1 MGVLLEKR
9 ASSGGKKTGEHHFVP
24 DKKPKKKKR
33 GLSYIQVIALVFIL
47 IIFVGTAVLMLPVS
61 SKSGQHTELSGAF
74 FTATSATCVTGL
86 VVYDTFSHWTV
97 VGQAAILVMIQ
108 VGGLG
113 FMSVAVLF
121 SLLLRRKIGLKERE
135 LMQEAINTLQVG
147 GIVRLMRMVLIGT
160 FLTELT
166 GAILLSVR
174 FIPEMGAASGI
185 WNAIFYAVSAFC
197 NAGFDLAGRTAAFSS
212 LTAYAGD
219 VYVNIVIMLLIIIGG
234 IGFLVWEDVLRFGVR
249 FSKYRLHAKLAIV
262 TSAILIFVGFASY
275 FVFEYDKT
283 LAGMG
288 IGQKIL
294 CALFQSVTFRTAG
307 FATVDL
313 AGMSPSMTGIACVL
327 MLIGGSPGSAAGGLK
342 TTTAAV
348 AVLGAI
354 SVIRRKKSI
363 TAFGR
368 RVEEELLKKVCA
380 IAAVYL
386 TVAVVAVSLLCAA
399 ENVSLQESAVEVFS
413 AVGTV
418 GLSMGLTPG
427 IGVFSR
433 ILLSVLMYFGR
444 VGGLSLVFALAG
456 EENTAPIAYPVEK
469 ISVG

>member
-1 MGVLLEKR
+1 MGKLSIKRDFSAGEKNR
-9 ASSGGKKTGEHHFVP
+9 EQRFTPE
-24 DKKPKKKKR
+24 KKKKQRKR
-33 GLSYIQVIALVFIL
+33 GLSYIQVIALVFLL
-47 IIFVGTAVLMLPVS
+47 IIFLGTAVLMLPVS
-61 SKSGQHTELSGAF
+61 SKSGQHTTLSGAF

-86 VVYDTFSHWTV
+86 VVYDTFSHWTT

-108 VGGLG
+108 IGGLG

-121 SLLLRRKIGLKERE
+121 SLVLRRRIGLKERE

-147 GIVRLMRMVLIGT
+147 GIVRLMKTVLLGT
-160 FLTELT
+160 FLTELA
-166 GAILLSVR
+166 GAILLSVK
-174 FIPEMGAASGI
+174 FIPEMGAARGI
-185 WNAIFYAVSAFC
+185 WNSVFYAVSAFC

-234 IGFLVWEDVLRFGVR
+234 IGFLVWEDVLKFGVR

-262 TSAILIFVGFASY
+262 TSAALILTGFAAY

-294 CALFQSVTFRTAG
+294 CSLFQSVTFRTAG

-313 AGMSPSMTGIACVL
+313 SGMSPSMTGIACVL

-348 AVLGAI
+348 AFLGAI

-368 RVEEELLKKVCA
+368 RFEDELLKKVCA
-380 IAAVYL
+380 IAAVYF
-386 TVAVVAVSLLCAA
+386 TVAVLAVSLLCAA
-399 ENVSLQESAVEVFS
+399 ENASLQAAAVEVFS

-456 EENTAPIAYPVEK
+456 EENAAPITYPVEK